1 MLADDILICFDNE
14 KIHEE
19 HLRKALEILM
29 KNKLYVKFSKCDF
42 WIKKVLFIGYIISKN
57 GVAIDPSKVVVV
69 MDWNK
74 QQNVIEIRSFLGLV
88 V

>member
-1 MLADDILICFDNE
+1 MLADDIFICFDNE

-57 GVAIDPSKVVVV
+57 GVAIDPSKVVLV

-74 QQNVIEIRSFLGLV
+74 QQNVIEIRSFWDL
-88 V
+88 